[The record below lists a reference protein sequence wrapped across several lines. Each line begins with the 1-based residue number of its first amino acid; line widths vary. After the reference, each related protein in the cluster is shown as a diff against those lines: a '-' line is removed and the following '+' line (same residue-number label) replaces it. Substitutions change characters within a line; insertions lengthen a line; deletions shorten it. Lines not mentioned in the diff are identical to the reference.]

1 MDNNI
6 SFGVAFAAGVFSFLS
21 PCVLP
26 LIPGY
31 ISFLSGMSLEELKQG
46 ADRKKLALKA
56 GLTSVFFVLGFS
68 VIFVSLG
75 ASASLVGK
83 LLIEHM
89 GIFVKAAGIIIVI
102 LGLHLTGIFNIPWLN
117 YQKSVKVNKFSPGP
131 WGALLIGMAFGF
143 GWTPCVGPL
152 LAAIL
157 ALAATQD
164 TMLRGMA
171 LLFVYS
177 MGLGIPFVATGFGVG
192 AFMKFLERYKRFIRF
207 GEIIA
212 GVLLVI
218 IGTLIFFGNLSALLK
233 FVPPVFYQFAK

>member
-1 MDNNI
+1 MGNNI

-46 ADRKKLALKA
+46 ADRKKLALRA

-89 GIFVKAAGIIIVI
+89 GIFAKAAGMIIVI
-102 LGLHLTGIFNIPWLN
+102 LGLHLMGIFNIPWLN
-117 YQKSVKVNKFSPGP
+117 YQKSVKVKKFSPGP

-164 TMLRGMA
+164 TMLRGMG

-177 MGLGIPFVATGFGVG
+177 MGLGIPFVATGLGVG
-192 AFMKFLERYKRFIRF
+192 AFMKFLEKYKRFIRF
-207 GEIIA
+207 GEITA
-212 GVLLVI
+212 GALLVI
-218 IGTLIFFGNLSALLK
+218 IGTLIFFGSLSALLK